1 MKCLSLPLNVNKI
14 SVTRIYLALCNC
26 LLKQSSP
33 TLNNHLNKR
42 FLNKS
47 IRSEWSIPT
56 KPIPIE
62 DHTKWD
68 FSERSLQRYSR
79 PGGRASSGADGRVK
93 AARGGEQA
101 DSSPSFRGACGAG
114 TGDRH
119 NQRVRAGPTAVTG
132 LQGGRMVAACPLP
145 EPPFSQQRTEGAR
158 TGKNKGRGARDPR
171 GRRWVWGRRPG
182 AGAAGRA
189 GPAAAGGVRREAG
202 CVGRAAARGSGRGV
216 WTSECAPVRR
226 RGALA
231 AALPAPSRGASEPAS
246 GREKPWGA
254 QSGSG
259 EAGRGAHAAVGLG
272 LLGIRTGRLP
282 STSSGDRTQFATSG
296 IRREE
301 SKRRRRRCRRRKRR
315 EGRERKTGVP
325 AAAAVRREG
334 EPRAALGTGRYH
346 EAGRLESGVGGR
358 TGTGGK
364 RGPSVAFLAC
374 TLPRRFSP
382 AGGEE
387 GGGRAGK
394 PRFLCTFGN
403 AFSPFILPF
412 LVFSRFS
419 PGSPVYFRQLEL
431 VVFLYRHESLF
442 LLLETLLGR
451 GMLCCNLC
459 WSRSVFRKGEGTWRR
474 RWLLAA
480 ADPRASPCLP
490 VRGILSLTLLPV
502 RQLPPSWRK
511 TTPVLI
517 PALEE
522 RNESEVI
529 SDFSP
534 GKEERNPSS
543 YSCSHEKKFNRKH
556 IKFPFPKTLNHS
568 GKKQRDDTTE
578 VSGKLRLIKGILL
591 DMQAL

>member
-231 AALPAPSRGASEPAS
+231 AALPAPSRGASEPAW

-272 LLGIRTGRLP
+272 LLGIRTGVWGR
-282 STSSGDRTQFATSG
+282 A
-296 IRREE
+296 
-301 SKRRRRRCRRRKRR
+301 RRRRR
-315 EGRERKTGVP
+315 
-325 AAAAVRREG
+325 
-334 EPRAALGTGRYH
+334 PRARHCPAPSACLQPPRGTARSSPHRG
-346 EAGRLESGVGGR
+346 SGGR
-358 TGTGGK
+358 SLRGG
-364 RGPSVAFLAC
+364 
-374 TLPRRFSP
+374 
-382 AGGEE
+382 GGGA
-387 GGGRAGK
+387 GGGRGGREERGR
-394 PRFLCTFGN
+394 PE
-403 AFSPFILPF
+403 SP
-412 LVFSRFS
+412 
-419 PGSPVYFRQLEL
+419 
-431 VVFLYRHESLF
+431 
-442 LLLETLLGR
+442 
-451 GMLCCNLC
+451 
-459 WSRSVFRKGEGTWRR
+459 RR
-474 RWLLAA
+474 RRSGE
-480 ADPRASPCLP
+480 RASPARRWGP
-490 VRGILSLTLLPV
+490 GATTRPGGWSLG
-502 RQLPPSWRK
+502 
-511 TTPVLI
+511 
-517 PALEE
+517 
-522 RNESEVI
+522 NESEVI

-534 GKEERNPSS
+534 GKKKETLPRTSAPMRKSS
-543 YSCSHEKKFNRKH
+543 TENILNSHFPRLS
-556 IKFPFPKTLNHS
+556 IKS